1 MNIKQQGQDK
11 ILFISVIALISFG
24 LFMLFSASWVKS
36 LEITGEESRTYFLR
50 SQMIKLI
57 PAFFIFILLT
67 KINYRK
73 FQFLSPYLLF
83 TSFLLLLYTKLQGC
97 SGDSCRWLSIG
108 PISFQTSDVARF
120 SIIIFLASYID
131 NNYKYMKQFVK
142 GIFYPMLA
150 ILPIAL
156 MIIIQPD
163 NSTSLILLL
172 IAFTMLFIG
181 GASFIQLATIGVLS
195 VGTIGIFILNEKNYV
210 WRRILQ
216 FMEDSSSSSA
226 SIGYQSEQ
234 ALIGL
239 QQGGLS
245 GMGIGESIQKYSYL
259 PETHTDFIFAIIGEE
274 LGFIA
279 GSILM
284 LVYYIIFYR
293 AVQISK
299 KSNDIFGIM
308 LSIGFGL
315 SITIYA
321 LINIGVVMRVIPVTG
336 VPLPFISYGG
346 SSLIINLMMIAI
358 LLNISKAQRKLNV
371 KRWRLRVNA

>member
-1 MNIKQQGQDK
+1 MNIKEQKQDRL
-11 ILFISVIALISFG
+11 LFMSVIALISFG

-36 LEITGEESRTYFLR
+36 LEITGGESRTYFLV

-57 PAFFIFILLT
+57 PAFFIFIFFT

-73 FQFLSPYLLF
+73 LQLISPYLLF
-83 TSFLLLLYTKLQGC
+83 ISFLLLVYTQFQGC
-97 SGDSCRWLSIG
+97 NGDSCRWLSIG
-108 PISFQTSDVARF
+108 PISFQTSDIARF
-120 SIIIFLASYID
+120 SIILFLASYID

-142 GIFYPMLA
+142 GIFYPLLA
-150 ILPIAL
+150 ILPIAF

-163 NSTSLILLL
+163 NSTTLILLI
-172 IAFTMLFIG
+172 IAYAMLFVG
-181 GASFIQLATIGVLS
+181 GASFIQLLTIGVLS
-195 VGTIGIFILNEKNYV
+195 VGSMGIFILNEKNYALG
-210 WRRILQ
+210 RILS
-216 FMEDSSSSSA
+216 FVDPTSSA
-226 SIGYQSEQ
+226 SIGYQSNQ

-239 QQGGLS
+239 KQGGLS

-274 LGFIA
+274 LGFVA
-279 GSILM
+279 GSLLM

-299 KSNDIFGIM
+299 RSNDIFGIM

-321 LINIGVVMRVIPVTG
+321 FINIGVVIGLVPVTG

-346 SSLIINLMMIAI
+346 SSLITNLMMIAI

-371 KRWRLRVNA
+371 KRWRLRVNV

>member
-1 MNIKQQGQDK
+1 MNIKEQRQDRF
-11 ILFISVIALISFG
+11 LFISVIALISFG

-36 LEITGEESRTYFLR
+36 LEITGGESRTYFLV

-57 PAFFIFILLT
+57 PAFFIFIFFT

-73 FQFLSPYLLF
+73 LQFVSPYLLF
-83 TSFLLLLYTKLQGC
+83 ISFLLLIYTQFQGC
-97 SGDSCRWLSIG
+97 NGDSCRWLSIG
-108 PISFQTSDVARF
+108 PISFQTSDIARF
-120 SIIIFLASYID
+120 SVILFLANYID

-142 GIFYPMLA
+142 GIFYPLLA
-150 ILPIAL
+150 TLPIAL

-163 NSTSLILLL
+163 NSTTLILL
-172 IAFTMLFIG
+172 IITYAMLFVG
-181 GASFIQLATIGVLS
+181 GASIIQLATIGVLS
-195 VGTIGIFILNEKNYV
+195 IGVIGIFILNQKNYALG
-210 WRRILQ
+210 RILS
-216 FMEDSSSSSA
+216 FLDPASSA
-226 SIGYQSEQ
+226 TVGYQSNQ

-239 QQGGLS
+239 KQGGLS

-274 LGFIA
+274 LGFIV
-279 GSILM
+279 GSLLM
-284 LVYYIIFYR
+284 LIYYIIFYR

-321 LINIGVVMRVIPVTG
+321 FINIGVVIGLVPVTG

-346 SSLIINLMMIAI
+346 SSLITNLMMIAI

-371 KRWRLRVNA
+371 KRWRLRVDA

>member
-1 MNIKQQGQDK
+1 MNIKEQKQDRL
-11 ILFISVIALISFG
+11 LFISVIALISFG

-36 LEITGEESRTYFLR
+36 LEITGGESRTYFLV
-50 SQMIKLI
+50 SQMIKLV
-57 PAFFIFILLT
+57 PAFFIFIFFT

-73 FQFLSPYLLF
+73 LQFISPYLLF
-83 TSFLLLLYTKLQGC
+83 LSFLLLIYTQLQGC
-97 SGDSCRWLSIG
+97 NGDSCRWLSIG
-108 PISFQTSDVARF
+108 PISFQTSDIARF
-120 SIIIFLASYID
+120 SVILFLASYID

-142 GIFYPMLA
+142 GIFYPLLA

-156 MIIIQPD
+156 MIIFQPD
-163 NSTSLILLL
+163 NSTTLILL
-172 IAFTMLFIG
+172 IITYAMLFVG

-195 VGTIGIFILNEKNYV
+195 VGTIGIFILNEKNYALG
-210 WRRILQ
+210 RILS
-216 FMEDSSSSSA
+216 FIDPASSA
-226 SIGYQSEQ
+226 SVGYQSNQ

-239 QQGGLS
+239 KQGGLS

-279 GSILM
+279 GSLLM

-321 LINIGVVMRVIPVTG
+321 FINIGVVIGLVPVTG

-346 SSLIINLMMIAI
+346 SSLITNLMMIAI

>member
-1 MNIKQQGQDK
+1 MNIKEQRQDRF
-11 ILFISVIALISFG
+11 LFISVIALISFG

-36 LEITGEESRTYFLR
+36 LEITGGESRTYFLI

-57 PAFFIFILLT
+57 PAFFIFIFFT

-73 FQFLSPYLLF
+73 LQFVSPYLLF
-83 TSFLLLLYTKLQGC
+83 ISFLLLIYTQFQGC
-97 SGDSCRWLSIG
+97 DGDSCRWLSIG
-108 PISFQTSDVARF
+108 PISFQTSDIARF
-120 SIIIFLASYID
+120 SVILFLANYID

-142 GIFYPMLA
+142 GIFYPLLA
-150 ILPIAL
+150 TLPIAL

-163 NSTSLILLL
+163 NSTTLILL
-172 IAFTMLFIG
+172 IITYAMLFVG
-181 GASFIQLATIGVLS
+181 GASIIQLATIGVLS
-195 VGTIGIFILNEKNYV
+195 IGVIGIFILNQKNYALG
-210 WRRILQ
+210 RILS
-216 FMEDSSSSSA
+216 FLDPASSA
-226 SIGYQSEQ
+226 SVGYQSNQ

-239 QQGGLS
+239 KQGGLS

-274 LGFIA
+274 LGFIV
-279 GSILM
+279 GSLLM

-321 LINIGVVMRVIPVTG
+321 FINIGVVIGLVPVTG

-346 SSLIINLMMIAI
+346 SSLITNLMMIAI

-371 KRWRLRVNA
+371 KRWRLRVDA

>member
-1 MNIKQQGQDK
+1 MNIKEQGQDK

-36 LEITGEESRTYFLR
+36 LEITGGESRTYFLV
-50 SQMIKLI
+50 SQMMKLI

-73 FQFLSPYLLF
+73 LQFLSPYLLF
-83 TSFLLLLYTKLQGC
+83 TSLLLLLYTKFQGC
-97 SGDSCRWLSIG
+97 DGDSCRWLSFG

-120 SIIIFLASYID
+120 SMILFLASYID
-131 NNYKYMKQFVK
+131 NNYKYMNQFVK
-142 GIFYPMLA
+142 GIFYPMLT

-163 NSTSLILLL
+163 NSTTLILLL
-172 IAFTMLFIG
+172 IAFTMLFVG
-181 GASFIQLATIGVLS
+181 GASFIQLATIGLLS

-210 WRRILQ
+210 WRRILE
-216 FMEDSSSSSA
+216 FIDSPSSSA
-226 SIGYQSEQ
+226 SMGYQSEQ

-239 QQGGLS
+239 KQGGLS

-321 LINIGVVMRVIPVTG
+321 FINIGVVIGVIPVTG

-346 SSLIINLMMIAI
+346 SSLIINLMMMAI

>member
-1 MNIKQQGQDK
+1 MNIKEQRQDRF
-11 ILFISVIALISFG
+11 LFISVIALISFG

-36 LEITGEESRTYFLR
+36 LEITGGESRTYFLV
-50 SQMIKLI
+50 SQMMKLI
-57 PAFFIFILLT
+57 PAFFIFIFFT

-73 FQFLSPYLLF
+73 LQFVSPYLLF
-83 TSFLLLLYTKLQGC
+83 ISFLLLIYTQFQGC
-97 SGDSCRWLSIG
+97 DGDSCRWLSIG
-108 PISFQTSDVARF
+108 PISFQTSDIARF
-120 SIIIFLASYID
+120 SVILFLANYID

-142 GIFYPMLA
+142 GIFYPLLA
-150 ILPIAL
+150 TLPIAL

-163 NSTSLILLL
+163 NSTTLILL
-172 IAFTMLFIG
+172 IITYAMLFVG
-181 GASFIQLATIGVLS
+181 GASIIQLATIGVLS
-195 VGTIGIFILNEKNYV
+195 IGVIGIFILNQKNYALG
-210 WRRILQ
+210 RILS
-216 FMEDSSSSSA
+216 FLDPASSA
-226 SIGYQSEQ
+226 TVGYQSNQ

-239 QQGGLS
+239 KQGGLS

-274 LGFIA
+274 LGFIV
-279 GSILM
+279 GSLLM

-321 LINIGVVMRVIPVTG
+321 FINIGVVIGLVPVTG

-346 SSLIINLMMIAI
+346 SSLITNLMMIAI

-371 KRWRLRVNA
+371 KRWRLRVDA

>member
-1 MNIKQQGQDK
+1 MNIKEQKQDRL
-11 ILFISVIALISFG
+11 LFMSVIALISFG

-36 LEITGEESRTYFLR
+36 LEITGGESRTYFLV

-57 PAFFIFILLT
+57 PAFFIFIFFT

-73 FQFLSPYLLF
+73 LQLISPYLLF
-83 TSFLLLLYTKLQGC
+83 ISFLLLVYTQFQGC
-97 SGDSCRWLSIG
+97 NGDSCRWLSIG
-108 PISFQTSDVARF
+108 PISFQTSDIARF
-120 SIIIFLASYID
+120 SVILFLASYID

-142 GIFYPMLA
+142 GIFYPLLA
-150 ILPIAL
+150 ILPIAF

-163 NSTSLILLL
+163 NSTTLILLI
-172 IAFTMLFIG
+172 IAYAMLFVG
-181 GASFIQLATIGVLS
+181 GASFIQLLTIGVLS
-195 VGTIGIFILNEKNYV
+195 VGSMGIFILNEKNYALG
-210 WRRILQ
+210 RILS
-216 FMEDSSSSSA
+216 FMDPTSSA
-226 SIGYQSEQ
+226 SIGYQSNQ

-239 QQGGLS
+239 KQGGLS

-274 LGFIA
+274 LGFVA
-279 GSILM
+279 GSLLM

-293 AVQISK
+293 VVQISK
-299 KSNDIFGIM
+299 RSNDIFGIM

-321 LINIGVVMRVIPVTG
+321 FINIGVVIGLVPVTG

-346 SSLIINLMMIAI
+346 SSLITNLMMIAI

-371 KRWRLRVNA
+371 KRWRLRVNV

>member
-1 MNIKQQGQDK
+1 MNIKEQKQDK
-11 ILFISVIALISFG
+11 LLFVSVIALISFG

-36 LEITGEESRTYFLR
+36 LEVTGGESRTYFLVR
-50 SQMIKLI
+50 QMIKLI
-57 PAFFIFILLT
+57 PAFFIFIFFT

-73 FQFLSPYLLF
+73 FQLISPYLLF
-83 TSFLLLLYTKLQGC
+83 ISFLLLVYTQFQGC
-97 SGDSCRWLSIG
+97 NGDSCRWLSIG
-108 PISFQTSDVARF
+108 PISFQTSDIARF
-120 SIIIFLASYID
+120 SVILFLASYID
-131 NNYKYMKQFVK
+131 NNYKYMKQFVN
-142 GIFYPMLA
+142 GIFYPLLA
-150 ILPIAL
+150 ILPIAF

-163 NSTSLILLL
+163 NSTTLILLI
-172 IAFTMLFIG
+172 IAYAMLFVG
-181 GASFIQLATIGVLS
+181 GASFIQLLTVGVLS
-195 VGTIGIFILNEKNYV
+195 AGAMGIFILNEKNYALG
-210 WRRILQ
+210 RILS
-216 FMEDSSSSSA
+216 FMDPTSSE
-226 SIGYQSEQ
+226 SIGYQSNQ

-239 QQGGLS
+239 KQGGLS

-274 LGFIA
+274 LGFVA
-279 GSILM
+279 GSLLM

-299 KSNDIFGIM
+299 RSNDIFGIM

-321 LINIGVVMRVIPVTG
+321 FINIGVVIGLVPVTG

-346 SSLIINLMMIAI
+346 SSLITNLMMIAI

-371 KRWRLRVNA
+371 KRWRLRVNV

>member
-1 MNIKQQGQDK
+1 MNIKEQRQDRF
-11 ILFISVIALISFG
+11 LFISVIALISFG

-36 LEITGEESRTYFLR
+36 LEITGGESRTYFLV

-57 PAFFIFILLT
+57 PAFFIFIFFT

-73 FQFLSPYLLF
+73 LQFVSPYLLF
-83 TSFLLLLYTKLQGC
+83 ISFLLLIYTQFQGC
-97 SGDSCRWLSIG
+97 NGDSCRWLSIG
-108 PISFQTSDVARF
+108 PISFQTSDIARF
-120 SIIIFLASYID
+120 SVILFLANYID

-142 GIFYPMLA
+142 GIFYPLLA
-150 ILPIAL
+150 TLPIAL

-163 NSTSLILLL
+163 NSTTLILL
-172 IAFTMLFIG
+172 IITYAMLFVG
-181 GASFIQLATIGVLS
+181 GASIIQLATIGVLS
-195 VGTIGIFILNEKNYV
+195 IGVIGIFILNQKNYALG
-210 WRRILQ
+210 RILS
-216 FMEDSSSSSA
+216 FLDPASSA
-226 SIGYQSEQ
+226 TVGYQSNQ

-239 QQGGLS
+239 KQGGLS

-274 LGFIA
+274 LGFIV
-279 GSILM
+279 GSLLM

-321 LINIGVVMRVIPVTG
+321 FINIGVVIGLVPVTG

-346 SSLIINLMMIAI
+346 SSLITNLMMIAI
-358 LLNISKAQRKLNV
+358 LLNISKAQRKLNI
-371 KRWRLRVNA
+371 KRWRLRVDA

>member
-1 MNIKQQGQDK
+1 MNIKEQKEDRF
-11 ILFISVIALISFG
+11 LFITIVGLISFG

-36 LEITGEESRTYFLR
+36 LEFTGGESSSFYLA
-50 SQMIKLI
+50 SQMMKLI
-57 PAFFIFILLT
+57 PAFFIFVLLT

-73 FQFLSPYLLF
+73 LQFLSPYLLF
-83 TSFLLLLYTKLQGC
+83 ISFLLLIYTRLQGC
-97 SGDSCRWLSIG
+97 DGDSCRWLSIG
-108 PISFQTSDVARF
+108 PISFQTSDIARF

-131 NNYKYMKQFVK
+131 NNYKHMQEFVK
-142 GIFYPMLA
+142 GLLIPLLA
-150 ILPIAL
+150 IFPIAF
-156 MIIIQPD
+156 MIFIQPD
-163 NSTSLILLL
+163 NSTTIILLMITYIL
-172 IAFTMLFIG
+172 LFVG

-195 VGTIGIFILNEKNYV
+195 AGTFGVFLLNEKNYALG
-210 WRRILQ
+210 RILS
-216 FMEDSSSSSA
+216 FIDPSSSA
-226 SIGYQSEQ
+226 SIGYQSNQ

-239 QQGGLS
+239 KQGGWT

-274 LGFIA
+274 MGFIT

-299 KSNDIFGIM
+299 RSNDIFGIM

-321 LINIGVVMRVIPVTG
+321 FINIGVVIGIIPVTG
-336 VPLPFISYGG
+336 IPLPFISYGG

-358 LLNISKAQRKLNV
+358 LLNISKAQRKLNI
-371 KRWRLRVNA
+371 KRWRLRVDA

>member
-1 MNIKQQGQDK
+1 MNIKEQRQDRF
-11 ILFISVIALISFG
+11 LFISVIALISFG

-36 LEITGEESRTYFLR
+36 LEITGGESRTYFLV

-57 PAFFIFILLT
+57 PAFFIFIFFT

-73 FQFLSPYLLF
+73 LQFVSPYLLF
-83 TSFLLLLYTKLQGC
+83 ISFLLLIYTQFQGC
-97 SGDSCRWLSIG
+97 NGDSCRWLSIG
-108 PISFQTSDVARF
+108 PISFQTSDIARF
-120 SIIIFLASYID
+120 SVILFLANYID

-142 GIFYPMLA
+142 GIFYPLLA
-150 ILPIAL
+150 TLPIAL

-163 NSTSLILLL
+163 NSTTLILL
-172 IAFTMLFIG
+172 IITYAMLFVG
-181 GASFIQLATIGVLS
+181 GASIIQLATIGVLS
-195 VGTIGIFILNEKNYV
+195 IGVIGIFILNQKNYALG
-210 WRRILQ
+210 RILS
-216 FMEDSSSSSA
+216 FLDPASSA
-226 SIGYQSEQ
+226 TVGYQSNQ

-239 QQGGLS
+239 KQGGLS

-274 LGFIA
+274 LGFIV
-279 GSILM
+279 GSLLM

-321 LINIGVVMRVIPVTG
+321 FINIGVVIGLVPVTG

-346 SSLIINLMMIAI
+346 SSLITNLMMIAI

-371 KRWRLRVNA
+371 KRWRLRVDV

>member
-1 MNIKQQGQDK
+1 MNIKEQRLDRF
-11 ILFISVIALISFG
+11 LFISVIALISFG

-36 LEITGEESRTYFLR
+36 LEITGGESRTYFLV

-57 PAFFIFILLT
+57 PAFFIFIFFT

-73 FQFLSPYLLF
+73 LQFVSPYLLF
-83 TSFLLLLYTKLQGC
+83 ISFLLLIYTQFQGC
-97 SGDSCRWLSIG
+97 NGDSCRWLSIG
-108 PISFQTSDVARF
+108 PISFQTSDIARF
-120 SIIIFLASYID
+120 SVILFLANYID

-142 GIFYPMLA
+142 GIFYPLLA
-150 ILPIAL
+150 TLPIAL

-163 NSTSLILLL
+163 NSTTLILL
-172 IAFTMLFIG
+172 IITYVMLFVG
-181 GASFIQLATIGVLS
+181 GASIIQLATIGVLS
-195 VGTIGIFILNEKNYV
+195 IGVIGIFILNQKNYALG
-210 WRRILQ
+210 RILS
-216 FMEDSSSSSA
+216 FLDPTSSA
-226 SIGYQSEQ
+226 TVGYQSNQ

-239 QQGGLS
+239 KQGGLS

-274 LGFIA
+274 LGFIV
-279 GSILM
+279 GSLLM

-321 LINIGVVMRVIPVTG
+321 FINIGVVIGLVPVTG

-346 SSLIINLMMIAI
+346 SSLITNLMMIAI

-371 KRWRLRVNA
+371 KRWRLRVDA

>member
-1 MNIKQQGQDK
+1 MNIKEQKEDRF
-11 ILFISVIALISFG
+11 LFITIVGLISFG

-36 LEITGEESRTYFLR
+36 LEFTGGESSSFYLA
-50 SQMIKLI
+50 SQMMKLI
-57 PAFFIFILLT
+57 PAFFIFVLLT

-73 FQFLSPYLLF
+73 LQFLSPYLLF
-83 TSFLLLLYTKLQGC
+83 ISFLLLIYTRLQGC
-97 SGDSCRWLSIG
+97 DGDSCRWLSIG
-108 PISFQTSDVARF
+108 PISFQTSDIARF

-131 NNYKYMKQFVK
+131 NNYKHMQEFVK
-142 GIFYPMLA
+142 GLLIPLLA
-150 ILPIAL
+150 IFPIAF
-156 MIIIQPD
+156 MIFIQPD
-163 NSTSLILLL
+163 NSTTIILLMITYIL
-172 IAFTMLFIG
+172 LFVG
-181 GASFIQLATIGVLS
+181 GASFIQLATMGVLS
-195 VGTIGIFILNEKNYV
+195 AGTFGVFLLNEKNYALG
-210 WRRILQ
+210 RILS
-216 FMEDSSSSSA
+216 FIDPSSSA
-226 SIGYQSEQ
+226 SMGYQSNQ

-239 QQGGLS
+239 KQGGWT

-274 LGFIA
+274 MGFIT

-299 KSNDIFGIM
+299 RSNDIFGIM

-321 LINIGVVMRVIPVTG
+321 FINIGVVIGIIPVTG

-358 LLNISKAQRKLNV
+358 LLNISKAQRKLNI
-371 KRWRLRVNA
+371 KRWRLRVDA

>member
-1 MNIKQQGQDK
+1 MNIKEQRQDRF
-11 ILFISVIALISFG
+11 LFISVIALISFG

-36 LEITGEESRTYFLR
+36 LEITGGESRTYFLV

-57 PAFFIFILLT
+57 PAFFIFIFFT

-73 FQFLSPYLLF
+73 LQFASPYLLF
-83 TSFLLLLYTKLQGC
+83 ISFLLLIYTQFQGC
-97 SGDSCRWLSIG
+97 NGDSCRWLSIG
-108 PISFQTSDVARF
+108 PISFQTSDIARF
-120 SIIIFLASYID
+120 SVILFLANYID

-142 GIFYPMLA
+142 GIFYPLLA
-150 ILPIAL
+150 TLPIAL

-163 NSTSLILLL
+163 NSTTLILL
-172 IAFTMLFIG
+172 IITYAMLFVG
-181 GASFIQLATIGVLS
+181 GASIIQLATIGVLS
-195 VGTIGIFILNEKNYV
+195 IGVIGIFILNQKNYALG
-210 WRRILQ
+210 RILS
-216 FMEDSSSSSA
+216 FLDPASSA
-226 SIGYQSEQ
+226 TVGYQSNQ

-239 QQGGLS
+239 KQGGLS

-274 LGFIA
+274 LGFIV
-279 GSILM
+279 GSLLM

-321 LINIGVVMRVIPVTG
+321 FINIGVVIGLVPVTG

-346 SSLIINLMMIAI
+346 SSLITNLMMIAI

-371 KRWRLRVNA
+371 KRWRLRVDA

>member
-1 MNIKQQGQDK
+1 MNIKEQRQDRF
-11 ILFISVIALISFG
+11 LFISVIALISFG
-24 LFMLFSASWVKS
+24 LFMFFSASWVKS
-36 LEITGEESRTYFLR
+36 LEITGGESRTYFLV

-57 PAFFIFILLT
+57 PAFFIFIFFT

-73 FQFLSPYLLF
+73 LQFVSPYLLF
-83 TSFLLLLYTKLQGC
+83 ISFLLLIYTQFQGC
-97 SGDSCRWLSIG
+97 NGDSCRWLSIG

-120 SIIIFLASYID
+120 SVILFLANYID

-142 GIFYPMLA
+142 GIFYPLLA

-163 NSTSLILLL
+163 NSTTLILL
-172 IAFTMLFIG
+172 IITYAMLFVG
-181 GASFIQLATIGVLS
+181 GASIIQLATIGVLS
-195 VGTIGIFILNEKNYV
+195 IGFIGIFILNQKNYALG
-210 WRRILQ
+210 RILS
-216 FMEDSSSSSA
+216 FLDPASSA
-226 SIGYQSEQ
+226 TVGYQSNQ

-239 QQGGLS
+239 KQGGLS

-274 LGFIA
+274 LGFIV
-279 GSILM
+279 GSLLM

-321 LINIGVVMRVIPVTG
+321 FINIGVVIGLVPVTG

-346 SSLIINLMMIAI
+346 SSLITNLMMIAI

-371 KRWRLRVNA
+371 KRWRLRVDA

>member
-1 MNIKQQGQDK
+1 MNIKEQKQDRL
-11 ILFISVIALISFG
+11 LFISVIALISFG

-36 LEITGEESRTYFLR
+36 LEITGGESRTYFLV
-50 SQMIKLI
+50 SQMIKLV
-57 PAFFIFILLT
+57 PAFFIFIFFT

-73 FQFLSPYLLF
+73 LQFISPYLLF
-83 TSFLLLLYTKLQGC
+83 LSFLLLVYTQLQGC
-97 SGDSCRWLSIG
+97 NGDSCRWLSIG
-108 PISFQTSDVARF
+108 PISFQTSDIARF
-120 SIIIFLASYID
+120 SVILFLASYID

-142 GIFYPMLA
+142 GIFYPLLA

-156 MIIIQPD
+156 MIIVQPD
-163 NSTSLILLL
+163 NSTTLILL
-172 IAFTMLFIG
+172 IITYAMLFVG

-195 VGTIGIFILNEKNYV
+195 VGTIGIFILNEKNYALG
-210 WRRILQ
+210 RILS
-216 FMEDSSSSSA
+216 FIDPASSA
-226 SIGYQSEQ
+226 SVGYQSNQ

-239 QQGGLS
+239 KQGGLS

-279 GSILM
+279 GSLLM

-299 KSNDIFGIM
+299 KSNDMFGIM

-321 LINIGVVMRVIPVTG
+321 FINIGVVIGLVPVTG

-346 SSLIINLMMIAI
+346 SSLITNLMMIAI